1 MFGLPLDT
9 WIRLGVWPHDL
20 LSLWRETQPA
30 REFTF
35 YNWVKNFSSIARRA
49 VSRVTQAACMLTD
62 IEP

>member
-1 MFGLPLDT
+1 M
-9 WIRLGVWPHDL
+9 R
-20 LSLWRETQPA
+20 RQTQPG